1 MIKLTLVLSALMAA
15 LVAALPATAT
25 TTFAYQATYVEPVGG
40 PNQSPFSCPSGM
52 SCGTASISGIGHSD
66 NQIVKFNACGFGC
79 HIRTVTFD
87 DGSTLVIQT
96 EDQPSG
102 FAFTSPGNSG
112 SNGYIGFPRQDGN
125 PQFLDIKETIIGG
138 SGRLAGASGS
148 GASTVELHG
157 GVAIG
162 KTSGTITLP

>member
-1 MIKLTLVLSALMAA
+1 MSKIGVALAA
-15 LVAALPATAT
+15 VVAAFTIATPATAST
-25 TTFAYQATYVEPVGG
+25 TVSYQATYVEPVGG
-40 PNQSPFSCPSGM
+40 PNQSPFSCPPGT
-52 SCGTASISGIGHSD
+52 SCGSTSISGIGHSD
-66 NQIVKFNACGFGC
+66 YQVVAFNACGFGC

-87 DGSTLVIQT
+87 DGSTLLIRI

-112 SNGYIGFPRQDGN
+112 SNGYIGFPGVAGN
-125 PQFLDIKETIIGG
+125 PQFLEIKETIIGG
-138 SGRLAGASGS
+138 TGRFTGATGS
-148 GASTVELHG
+148 GTGTIELHG